1 MAEETK
7 KTEAVEETAKAVKK
21 PAAKA
26 AKKAPVKKAA
36 AKKSEEPEVKEYA
49 TRPALIKDFSIIKY
63 VIVTEATQKL
73 EQKNNTMVFAVDKK
87 ATKPEIKAAIQAIF
101 RAKVESVNT
110 INVPTKTRR
119 VGKFTGKL
127 PQYKKAFVK
136 FDSSYDLGKITAA
149 VASEERQAN
158 DDKK

>member
-7 KTEAVEETAKAVKK
+7 LAEVEETKATKK
-21 PAAKA
+21 PAA
-26 AKKAPVKKAA
+26 KKAA
-36 AKKSEEPEVKEYA
+36 AKKAAAKKEEVEVKEYE

-63 VIVTEATQKL
+63 VIVTEETQKL

-87 ATKPEIKAAIQAIF
+87 ASKPEIKAAIQAIF

-110 INVPTKTRR
+110 INVPVKTRR
-119 VGKFTGKL
+119 VGRFEGKL

-158 DDKK
+158 DEEK